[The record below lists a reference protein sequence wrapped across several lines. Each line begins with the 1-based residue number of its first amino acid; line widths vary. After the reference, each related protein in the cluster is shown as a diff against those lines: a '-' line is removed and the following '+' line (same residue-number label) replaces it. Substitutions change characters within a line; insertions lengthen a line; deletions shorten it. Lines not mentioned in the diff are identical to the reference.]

1 MVWRTQEIVI
11 EVEGSWS
18 RLHDVEPDSPHLP
31 MVDQQEPSPSLN
43 GSFHAL
49 DPRVRVVAAFVLS
62 FTAVLAPAW
71 AGVAVVTAFALGLFT
86 LGRCWAVVYRPWR
99 RLAAANLFAAMLLA
113 ILPWSVSGHAVFS
126 WGPWSYSLEGARDAA
141 IIALRANT
149 AVLLLMAL
157 LGTLTLPALCA
168 ALSHLGMPRR
178 LALLTFLTVRYLA
191 VFEQEIQRMR
201 RTLRVRC
208 FEARFNLHTLRVT
221 GVLVGNLLMRGFERS
236 ERVLAAMKCRGFQG
250 RFPWPEH
257 ARLQRWDW
265 GFAAIGCA
273 WTTIAWWVAL

>member
-1 MVWRTQEIVI
+1 MVWRTQEIVT
-11 EVEGSWS
+11 EVEGGWN
-18 RLHDVEPDSPHLP
+18 RLRNVEPAFSHPT
-31 MVDQQEPSPSLN
+31 MVEQQEPSSAN
-43 GSFHAL
+43 GAFHAL
-49 DPRVRVVAAFVLS
+49 DPRVRVVAVFVLS

-71 AGVAVVTAFALGLFT
+71 AGVGVMTAFAVGLFT
-86 LGRCWAVVYRPWR
+86 LGRCWSAVYHPWR
-99 RLAAANLFAAMLLA
+99 RLAAVNLFAAMLLA
-113 ILPWSVSGHAVFS
+113 ILPWSVSGQAMFS
-126 WGPWSYSLEGARDAA
+126 WGPWSYSVEGVRDAA
-141 IIALRANT
+141 MIALRANT

-157 LGTLTLPALCA
+157 LGTMTLPALCA
-168 ALSHLGMPRR
+168 ALSRLGMPRR
-178 LALLTFLTVRYLA
+178 LALLTFLTVRYLS

-201 RTLRVRC
+201 RTLRARC
-208 FEARFNLHTLRVT
+208 FEARLNLHTLRVT

-273 WTTIAWWVAL
+273 WTAIAWWVAL